1 VKSLVSAIALC
12 GLVTGVMAGLANG
25 PVVAAIIPALI
36 SVVGGVVLLAG
47 NSQMD
52 HPHIAGAGGLLLKFM
67 RWYCVALV
75 IGIGC
80 KICIRQIKVDV
91 PSALLAEMKSNP
103 NQDRS
108 FELLRRYR
116 YLSGFNIS
124 EADKMEILRWNVG
137 SPIPESEPPLNDFS
151 IISGYKKQ

>member
-1 VKSLVSAIALC
+1 
-12 GLVTGVMAGLANG
+12 
-25 PVVAAIIPALI
+25 
-36 SVVGGVVLLAG
+36 
-47 NSQMD
+47 
-52 HPHIAGAGGLLLKFM
+52 
-67 RWYCVALV
+67 LV